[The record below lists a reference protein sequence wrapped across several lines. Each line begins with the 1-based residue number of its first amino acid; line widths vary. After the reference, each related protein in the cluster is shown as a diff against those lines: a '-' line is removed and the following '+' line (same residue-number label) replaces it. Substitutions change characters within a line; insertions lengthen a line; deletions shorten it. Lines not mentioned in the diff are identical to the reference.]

1 MVVGLYSMGPA
12 SDFRPQVAYAR
23 QKGPNRTKRTVIKKV
38 VLRAWNLYVSLGYM
52 NLGRSF

>member
-12 SDFRPQVAYAR
+12 SDFRPQVTYAR
-23 QKGPNRTKRTVIKKV
+23 QKGPNRTKRTVMKKV